1 LKKIIRQYQKYKEN
15 LFTLY
20 FKVLFK
26 MKTTENY
33 LAEIKEIRKMMEE
46 SSRFLSLSGLSGV
59 LVGIYAILGAF
70 LAESIIYTNQLFGWL
85 LGDNMMFDLMIIAAI
100 TLVLSLLTVILL
112 TYRKAKREGTKIW
125 NPGSKLMMINLAI
138 PLFTG
143 GAFILIF
150 VFKGTYE
157 IAAPGCL
164 IFYGLALINAAKF
177 TRQEIFFMGLI
188 QVSLGILAALFPS
201 LGLLFWALGFGVIH
215 IIYGTL
221 MYFRYDRKS
230 NN

>member
-1 LKKIIRQYQKYKEN
+1 MH
-15 LFTLY
+15 
-20 FKVLFK
+20 FKVLLK

-59 LVGIYAILGAF
+59 LVGIYALLGAF
-70 LAESIIYTNQLFGWL
+70 MAESLVYSNKLFGWIF
-85 LGDNMMFDLMIIAAI
+85 GTNIVADLIYIAAI
-100 TLVLSLLTVILL
+100 ILFLSLLTVTLL
-112 TYRKAKREGTKIW
+112 TYRRAKKAGAKIW
-125 NPGSKLMMINLAI
+125 NPGSRLMMINLAI
-138 PLFTG
+138 PLTAG
-143 GAFILIF
+143 GVFILIF
-150 VFKGTYE
+150 VFKGIYE

-215 IIYGTL
+215 IIYGTV
-221 MYFRYDRKS
+221 MYFRYEHKS
-230 NN
+230 KKVTG